1 MDEPVSH
8 SPKKELGEFLTIVGD
23 NEVGKPC
30 MFLKYMY
37 LYVFYCLCYVKDIYT
52 DMLEDQV
59 LEERY
64 LDLNEEEDIILYAIR
79 KEHCRDVDEEGDNN
93 KNIHALRWEVYVI
106 QKEDLMKIEF
116 SFSIP
121 QPGPPTYLYIYP

>member
-1 MDEPVSH
+1 
-8 SPKKELGEFLTIVGD
+8 
-23 NEVGKPC
+23 

-79 KEHCRDVDEEGDNN
+79 KEHCRDVAEESGD
-93 KNIHALRWEVYVI
+93 KKKIHELRWEVYV
-106 QKEDLMKIEF
+106 K
-116 SFSIP
+116 
-121 QPGPPTYLYIYP
+121 